1 MPVERV
7 EHDGV
12 IYELELSN
20 KPSLQNGG
28 YVGVFKPGNHYH
40 SKITI
45 FKGEGQTTLPGPGCK
60 TAKEAALRLAMYKE
74 EPYEIEKKNPDRAA
88 MCERKA
94 LARCAHAIAPAPAPC
109 CSPRLITVCLTPGR
123 LRTETQS
130 CSFHGPRWS

>member
-88 MCERKA
+88 KGASKVR
-94 LARCAHAIAPAPAPC
+94 
-109 CSPRLITVCLTPGR
+109 PRHSSR
-123 LRTETQS
+123 SR
-130 CSFHGPRWS
+130 